1 MTIHTQDLP
10 LSSDPRVSGKDLG
23 GRTSED
29 PLIPPPPVPLI
40 QAAPNSSPQSSN
52 ANSGVFSTNSGRSN
66 RSVQSSWTVGSNSS
80 VSSSA
85 YGDRTG
91 TKGFGTGNAYEH
103 SDRVNTVPG
112 VFGGSVGTK
121 GFGTGTHYERSP
133 RASPRVSPAASAS
146 SLPSN
151 TSRSSRSNLSNM
163 SETHGSTDKK
173 RKKLGNKLLG
183 AAEVVAGKVTKNSGL
198 VERGQERKSITA

>member
-10 LSSDPRVSGKDLG
+10 LSSDPRVSGKDHG
-23 GRTSED
+23 GRTSQD
-29 PLIPPPPVPLI
+29 PLIPPPPVPLV
-40 QAAPNSSPQSSN
+40 QGKQRSMSLELLAHEFYLAAPNGSPQSSN
-52 ANSGVFSTNSGRSN
+52 VNSGVFSTNSGRSN
-66 RSVQSSWTVGSNSS
+66 RSVQSGWTVGSNSS

-91 TKGFGTGNAYEH
+91 TKGFGTGNEYEH

-151 TSRSSRSNLSNM
+151 TSRSSRSNLSAV
-163 SETHGSTDKK
+163 SETQGSTDKK

-183 AAEVVAGKVTKNSGL
+183 EGL
-198 VERGQERKSITA
+198 RDH